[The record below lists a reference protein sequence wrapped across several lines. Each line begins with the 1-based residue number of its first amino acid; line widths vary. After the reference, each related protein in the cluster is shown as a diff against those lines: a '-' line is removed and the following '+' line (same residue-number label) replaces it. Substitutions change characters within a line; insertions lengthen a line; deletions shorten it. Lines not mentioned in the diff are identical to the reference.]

1 MKETESE
8 RTIVSNETRASEPA
22 GMADI
27 SRSRVTSAVRGPADP
42 ESFSCSSGTS
52 PLPVCSVDEL
62 QACVLHDCVCGDAGQ
77 AAPPPLATCVTAY
90 DRDCDPPPQPAEQ
103 VLQLPQLPVQ
113 LTAGGGDGGGTAPA
127 TVIVLATSVW

>member
-1 MKETESE
+1 MPGVTEYD
-8 RTIVSNETRASEPA
+8 RDCDPPPQPA
-22 GMADI
+22 EQ
-27 SRSRVTSAVRGPADP
+27 VLQLPQ
-42 ESFSCSSGTS
+42 
-52 PLPVCSVDEL
+52 LPVQFTA

-77 AAPPPLATCVTAY
+77 AAPPPLATCVTEY